1 MIRDVMQNHL
11 LQMLS
16 LVAMEKPASTSS
28 DDVRDE
34 KVQNYVPQ
42 TRQPFHTFSSAAKY
56 VEVLYVCKCEY
67 GGSLCSLL
75 QVKVLKCIT
84 PVSMSDVVLGQYV
97 GDPEGEGDAKLGYL
111 DDPTVPKGSTQA
123 TFATAVLYVHN
134 ERWDGNHTTLFRKK
148 ILMTSNFHIA

>member
-1 MIRDVMQNHL
+1 MQNHL

-34 KVQNYVPQ
+34 KVHNHSP
-42 TRQPFHTFSSAAKY
+42 TAPTTN
-56 VEVLYVCKCEY
+56 VCKCEY
-67 GGSLCSLL
+67 GGSLCSLS

-97 GDPEGEGDAKLGYL
+97 GDPEGEGDSKLGYL
-111 DDPTVPKGSTQA
+111 DDSTVPKGSTQA

-134 ERWDGNHTTLFRKK
+134 ERWDGNHTTLFRKQ